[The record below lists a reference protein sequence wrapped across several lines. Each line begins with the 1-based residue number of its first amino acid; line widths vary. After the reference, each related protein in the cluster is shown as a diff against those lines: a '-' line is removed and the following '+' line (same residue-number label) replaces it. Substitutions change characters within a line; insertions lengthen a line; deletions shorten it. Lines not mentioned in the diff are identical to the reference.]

1 MNKTVT
7 LDYNEYQKL
16 IKRPHTVEVPNL
28 VEIKPYFK
36 PNTSGIFS
44 KDLLNISLRQCE
56 LSDPKLIDA
65 LKEIITYN
73 EGIKQEM
80 YKVSLD
86 VNSKL
91 CEINQANFYK
101 SALDTL
107 KHKIKKASIL
117 KRLQYLFTGKLNF

>member
-28 VEIKPYFK
+28 VEIKTYFV
-36 PNTSGIFS
+36 PNTPGVFS
-44 KDLLNISLRQCE
+44 QDLLNISLRKCE

-73 EGIKQEM
+73 EGIKQEV

-86 VNSKL
+86 VNSKFY
-91 CEINQANFYK
+91 EIEQSDFYK
-101 SALDTL
+101 SSLLTL
-107 KHKIKKASIL
+107 KHKIKKASIW